1 MKPKIAIE
9 IGTSYTKIYKAHE
22 DVVLFEPTCIAI
34 KNGNYKKPYAVGEDA
49 EKLIGKTSEDVSI
62 IRPVNNTD
70 IVDSKALIS
79 MLNCFLSK
87 IKKRGEFI
95 KDALLVVGCGSDRQ
109 IIGNFEKILSSL
121 KIYSVCKAESPIL
134 SLIGEDI
141 PISDSSCGAII
152 DIGGGQT
159 TVCVLTSNGVISG
172 LSAEIG
178 GNTLDKMIA
187 NYCEKNLEI
196 SMSLKQVEILKKSV
210 ASLVSDD
217 ETKIICTGKDSFTGK
232 TKTMNVSAS
241 QIIEPVK
248 EFVDKIIKI
257 AGIVFSKLPDE
268 ALIEINKNGVHLCG
282 GSSNLYGIADYFSST
297 LGFKCEVLKEPQ
309 LASIIGA
316 GKLCEDKQLL
326 NKLKLQS

>member
-9 IGTSYTKIYKAHE
+9 IGTSYTKIYKSHE

-34 KNGNYKKPYAVGEDA
+34 KNGNYKKPYAVGEEA
-49 EKLIGKTSEDVSI
+49 EKLIGKTADDITIIKPVS
-62 IRPVNNTD
+62 NTE
-70 IVDSKALIS
+70 ILDSKALIS

-109 IIGNFEKILSSL
+109 IIGNFEKILSAL
-121 KIYSVCKAESPIL
+121 KIYNVCEAESPIL

-141 PISDSSCGAII
+141 PISNTSCGAII
-152 DIGGGQT
+152 DLGGGQT
-159 TVCVLTSNGVISG
+159 TICVLTSSGVISG

-178 GNTLDKMIA
+178 GNTLDKMIS
-187 NYCEKNLEI
+187 NYCEKRFEI

-210 ASLVSDD
+210 ASLVADD
-217 ETKIICTGKDSFTGK
+217 DTKITCTGKDTLSGK
-232 TKTMNVSAS
+232 AKTMNISAS

-248 EFVDKIIKI
+248 EFTDKIIKI
-257 AGIVFSKLPDE
+257 AGLVFNKLPDE
-268 ALIEINKNGVHLCG
+268 ALIEINKNGIHLCG
-282 GSSNLYGIADYFSST
+282 GGSNLYGIADYFST
-297 LGFKCEVLKEPQ
+297 CLGFKCEVLKEPQ
-309 LASIIGA
+309 LSSIIGA

-326 NKLKLQS
+326 DKLKLQS